1 MKIEKLGPY
10 VIERQI
16 GKGGMGAVYAAV
28 YEGAGSAAGTRVAI
42 KALSPQL
49 AMEEGFRERFEA
61 EIESLKQLRHE
72 GIVRLYGYGEQDGI
86 LFYSMELVEG
96 TSLEEE
102 INKGRRFNWQ
112 ETLTIGTQVCRAL
125 KHAHDHGVIHR
136 DIKPA
141 NLLLTKDNRIKIAD
155 FGIARLFG
163 GSQLTTAGGVLGTA
177 DYMSPEQADGR
188 PISEKCD
195 QYSLGGVMYALLAGR
210 PPFRAKTMPEM
221 LQMQRF
227 AEAEPVRRYAPKTP
241 EQLDRLIQQ
250 LLAKE
255 PESRFP
261 NVLVLGRHM
270 EAMEKALAR
279 TAPATADTEE
289 LELEW
294 PTDSTRP
301 HATVQL
307 GKGATTPGHGQV
319 VLTPKLTTTQ
329 SPDLYEAATVA
340 QPEAPVAAPI
350 APALAPPT
358 SAPAKP
364 KETRFTTVD
373 EDARRRRRQEEEES
387 HAALIARWIALF
399 VLVGGMGWG
408 AWKLFRPASPDE
420 LYTRITSTIER
431 EGDEDLRLIEAELNE
446 FMKRFPD
453 DPRKDELSA
462 YVSQLE
468 FQRMQRKAR
477 TRSHIAGAKNLGPI
491 EQLYLQALGLVDTNP
506 ARAATTLSDLIDLY
520 DPLGVTA
527 DGQVETG
534 NDRSALTQDDRQWL
548 VLARKEL
555 KKLNDQAS
563 AEAMQERPAVEERLA
578 AAGVVARSRPE
589 QAKKM
594 YRAIISLYG
603 DMPWATEVVE
613 KARVSL
619 DAMEETETE

>member
-10 VIERQI
+10 RIERQI

-28 YEGAGSAAGTRVAI
+28 YEGAGSGAGTRVAI

-102 INKGRRFNWQ
+102 IHKGRRFNWQ
-112 ETLTIGTQVCRAL
+112 ETLAIGTQVCRAL

-141 NLLLTKDNRIKIAD
+141 NLMLTKDNRIKIAD

-188 PISEKCD
+188 PITEKCD

-227 AEAEPVRRYAPKTP
+227 AEPEPVRRYAPETP

-255 PESRFP
+255 PENRFP

-270 EAMEKALAR
+270 EAMEKALSR
-279 TAPATADTEE
+279 TAPSGESEE

-294 PTDSTRP
+294 PQPEDPNVTL
-301 HATVQL
+301 QL
-307 GKGATTPGHGQV
+307 GKDATDAGQRQV
-319 VLTPKLTTTQ
+319 RLVPKHTAPQ
-329 SPDLYEAATVA
+329 QPDIYEAATIA
-340 QPEAPVAAPI
+340 QPDIPAISPGGSTLAASTP
-350 APALAPPT
+350 APARQ
-358 SAPAKP
+358 

-373 EDARRRRRQEEEES
+373 EEARRRQREEEEES
-387 HAALIARWIALF
+387 HLALIGRWVALF
-399 VLVGGMGWG
+399 VLLGGMSWG
-408 AWKLFRPASPDE
+408 AWKLFRPATADE
-420 LYTRITSTIER
+420 LYGRITSTIER
-431 EGDEDLRLIEAELNE
+431 EGDEDLRLVEAELTQ

-453 DPRKDELSA
+453 DPRKDELTT

-468 FQRMQRKAR
+468 FQRLQRKAR
-477 TRSHIAGAKNLGPI
+477 TRSRVSGAKSVGPI
-491 EQLYLQALGLVDTNP
+491 EQLYLTALGMVETEP
-506 ARAATTLSDLIDLY
+506 AKAAATLGSLIDLY
-520 DPLGVTA
+520 DPLGVTV
-527 DGQVETG
+527 DGQVATG
-534 NDRSALTQDDRQWL
+534 NDRSALTADDRRWL
-548 VLARKEL
+548 VLARKEF

-563 AEAMQERPAVEERLA
+563 VDAKQELPTIEERLA
-578 AAGVVARSRPE
+578 AAKVVARARPE

-594 YRAIISLYG
+594 YEAIIRLYG
-603 DMPWATEVVE
+603 DAPWAVE
-613 KARVSL
+613 AVKKAQGAL
-619 DAMEETETE
+619 DALEETEKP

>member
-28 YEGAGSAAGTRVAI
+28 YEGAGSGAGTRVAI
-42 KALSPQL
+42 KALAPQL

-102 INKGRRFNWQ
+102 ISKGRRFNWQ
-112 ETLTIGTQVCRAL
+112 ETLAIGTQVCRAL

-141 NLLLTKDNRIKIAD
+141 NLMLTKDNRIKIAD

-188 PISEKCD
+188 PITEKCD
-195 QYSLGGVMYALLAGR
+195 QYSLGGVMYALLSGR

-227 AEAEPVRRYAPKTP
+227 AEPEPVRRYASETP
-241 EQLDRLIQQ
+241 EQLERLIQQ

-255 PESRFP
+255 PENRFP

-270 EAMEKALAR
+270 EAMEKALSRAN
-279 TAPATADTEE
+279 APSEAEE

-294 PTDSTRP
+294 PTTPTHP

-307 GKGATTPGHGQV
+307 GKDATHAGQGQIR
-319 VLTPKLTTTQ
+319 LTPKHSASQ
-329 SPDLYEAATVA
+329 HPNIYEAATIA
-340 QPEAPVAAPI
+340 QSDAPVDPSI
-350 APALAPPT
+350 ASTVAPPVPS
-358 SAPAKP
+358 SARPRG
-364 KETRFTTVD
+364 TRFTTVD
-373 EDARRRRRQEEEES
+373 EDARRRQRLEEEES
-387 HAALIARWIALF
+387 HLALIGRWVALI
-399 VLVGGMGWG
+399 LLLGGMGWG
-408 AWKLFRPASPDE
+408 AWKLFRPATADE
-420 LYTRITSTIER
+420 LYERITSTIER
-431 EGDEDLRLIEAELNE
+431 EGDEDLRLVETELTE
-446 FMKRFPD
+446 FMKRFHD
-453 DPRKDELSA
+453 DPRKEELTN

-468 FQRMQRKAR
+468 FQRLQRKAR
-477 TRSHIAGAKNLGPI
+477 TRSRISGAKNLGPI
-491 EQLYLQALGLVDTNP
+491 EQLYLSALGMVDTDP
-506 ARAATTLSDLIDLY
+506 AKAAATLRSLIDLY

-527 DGQVETG
+527 DGQVTTG
-534 NDRSALTQDDRQWL
+534 NDRSALTEGDRRWL
-548 VLARKEL
+548 VLARQEL
-555 KKLNDQAS
+555 KKLNDQVGAD
-563 AEAMQERPAVEERLA
+563 ARQELPAIEERLA
-578 AAGVVARSRPE
+578 AAKVVARVRPE

-594 YRAIISLYG
+594 YEAIIGLYG
-603 DMPWATEVVE
+603 DAPWAAPAVK
-613 KARVSL
+613 KAQAAL
-619 DAMEETETE
+619 AAMEEAEKP

>member
-10 VIERQI
+10 AIERQI

-28 YEGAGSAAGTRVAI
+28 YEGAGSGAGTRVAI

-102 INKGRRFNWQ
+102 IHKGRRFNWQ
-112 ETLTIGTQVCRAL
+112 ETLAIGTQVCRAL

-141 NLLLTKDNRIKIAD
+141 NLMLTKDNRIKIAD

-188 PISEKCD
+188 PITEKCD

-227 AEAEPVRRYAPKTP
+227 AEPEPVRRYALETP

-255 PESRFP
+255 PENRFP

-270 EAMEKALAR
+270 EAMEKALSR
-279 TAPATADTEE
+279 TTVSHESDE

-294 PTDSTRP
+294 PTHTTDP
-301 HATVQL
+301 NATAHL
-307 GKGATTPGHGQV
+307 GKGVTSATEGQV
-319 VLTPKLTTTQ
+319 RLTPKRST
-329 SPDLYEAATVA
+329 SYADIYEAATIA
-340 QPEAPVAAPI
+340 QPEMSAASPGAPTVV
-350 APALAPPT
+350 PPT
-358 SAPAKP
+358 PTPARP
-364 KETRFTTVD
+364 KGTRFTTVD
-373 EDARRRRRQEEEES
+373 EDVRRRQRQEEEES
-387 HAALIARWIALF
+387 QLALIGRWVAL
-399 VLVGGMGWG
+399 LLLIGGMSWG
-408 AWKLFRPASPDE
+408 AWKLFRPATADE
-420 LYTRITSTIER
+420 LYGRITSTIER
-431 EGDEDLRLIEAELNE
+431 EGDEDLRLVEAELTQ
-446 FMKRFPD
+446 FMERFPH
-453 DPRKDELSA
+453 DPRKDELA
-462 YVSQLE
+462 TYVSQLE
-468 FQRMQRKAR
+468 FQRLQRKAR
-477 TRSHIAGAKNLGPI
+477 TRSHISGAKSLGPI
-491 EQLYLQALGLVDTNP
+491 EQLYLNALGMVEADPL
-506 ARAATTLSDLIDLY
+506 RAAVTLSGLIDLY
-520 DPLGVTA
+520 DPLGVTV
-527 DGQVETG
+527 DGQVATG
-534 NDRSALTQDDRQWL
+534 NDRSALTEDDRRWL

-555 KKLNDQAS
+555 KKLDDQAS
-563 AEAMQERPAVEERLA
+563 ADAKQELPAIEERLA
-578 AAGVVARSRPE
+578 AAAVVARARPE

-594 YRAIISLYG
+594 YEAIIRLYG
-603 DMPWATEVVE
+603 DAPWAAVAVE
-613 KARVSL
+613 KAQAAL
-619 DAMEETETE
+619 EGTEKP

>member
-28 YEGAGSAAGTRVAI
+28 YEGAGSGAGTRVAI

-102 INKGRRFNWQ
+102 IHKGRRFNWQ
-112 ETLTIGTQVCRAL
+112 ETLAIGIQVCRAL

-141 NLLLTKDNRIKIAD
+141 NLMLTPSGRIKIAD

-188 PISEKCD
+188 PITEKCD

-227 AEAEPVRRYAPKTP
+227 AEPEPVRRYASETP
-241 EQLDRLIQQ
+241 EQLERLIQQ

-255 PESRFP
+255 PENRFP

-270 EAMEKALAR
+270 EAMEKALSR
-279 TAPATADTEE
+279 TSTASESDE

-294 PTDSTRP
+294 PTNAEQP
-301 HATVQL
+301 HATMHL
-307 GKGATTPGHGQV
+307 GEDATNAGQGQIR
-319 VLTPKLTTTQ
+319 LTPKSTTPQ
-329 SPDLYEAATVA
+329 QPNIYEAATIA
-340 QPEAPVAAPI
+340 QPDVPAASSVASTA
-350 APALAPPT
+350 APPT
-358 SAPAKP
+358 PAPVRP
-364 KETRFTTVD
+364 RGTRFTTVD
-373 EDARRRRRQEEEES
+373 EDVRRRQRQEEEES
-387 HAALIARWIALF
+387 HAALIGRWVALF
-399 VLVGGMGWG
+399 LLIGGMSWG
-408 AWKLFRPASPDE
+408 AWKLFQPATADE
-420 LYTRITSTIER
+420 LYERITSTIER
-431 EGDEDLRLIEAELNE
+431 EGDQDLRLVEAELIQ
-446 FMKRFPD
+446 FMQRFPD
-453 DPRKDELSA
+453 DSRKEELA
-462 YVSQLE
+462 TYVSQLE
-468 FQRMQRKAR
+468 FQRLQRKAR
-477 TRSHIAGAKNLGPI
+477 TRSRIPGAKSLGPI
-491 EQLYLQALGLVDTNP
+491 EQLYLNAVGMVDTEP
-506 ARAATTLSDLIDLY
+506 VKAATILSSLIDLY
-520 DPLGVTA
+520 DPLGMTM
-527 DGQVETG
+527 DGEVSTG
-534 NDRSALTQDDRQWL
+534 NDRSALSEDDRRWL

-555 KKLNDQAS
+555 KKLNDQVNVDAQ
-563 AEAMQERPAVEERLA
+563 QELPAIEERLA
-578 AAGVVARSRPE
+578 AAAVVARVRPE

-594 YRAIISLYG
+594 YEAIIRLYREA
-603 DMPWATEVVE
+603 PWATAAVK
-613 KARVSL
+613 KAQVAL
-619 DAMEETETE
+619 DALEEMTTE